1 MPPSRSCCT
10 RFVLYTSRPDSSRI
24 RCVLLDASSHEGD
37 AIITFFRLDAG
48 TRTDS
53 RGVTPSSSPILLIIP
68 YAIMQRL
75 KRTPLSA
82 ILMLALAVVV
92 ATGCQSLSNTEKG
105 AIIGTGT
112 GGAAG
117 AAVGKAVGGT
127 AEGAI
132 IGAVVGGAA
141 GAIIGQR
148 MDRKAEELENELANA
163 DVERI
168 GEGIVVTFD
177 SGLLFDFDSA
187 ALRSGARSDLRE
199 FANSMQDYPE
209 TEILVVGHTD
219 SKGSAE
225 YNMGLSERRADSA
238 ADFLIDQGISA
249 NRLRTEG
256 RGETEPVATND
267 TEAGRQ
273 QNRRVEVA
281 IFASEEYREDAK
293 RQAAN

>member
-1 MPPSRSCCT
+1 MKALRRIPLAA
-10 RFVLYTSRPDSSRI
+10 VLT
-24 RCVLLDASSHEGD
+24 
-37 AIITFFRLDAG
+37 
-48 TRTDS
+48 
-53 RGVTPSSSPILLIIP
+53 
-68 YAIMQRL
+68 
-75 KRTPLSA
+75 
-82 ILMLALAVVV
+82 LAV
-92 ATGCQSLSNTEKG
+92 AMILSTGCQSLSNTEKG

-148 MDRKAEELENELANA
+148 MDRKAKELEDELANA

-187 ALRSGARSDLRE
+187 GLRSGAREDLSN
-199 FANSMQDYPE
+199 FASSMQDYPE

-219 SKGSAE
+219 SKGSE
-225 YNMGLSERRADSA
+225 SYNMGLSKRRAESA
-238 ADFLIDQGISA
+238 ADYLRQEGITSS
-249 NRLRTEG
+249 RIRTEG

-267 TEAGRQ
+267 TEEGRQ

-281 IFASEEYREDAK
+281 VFASEEYREDAK
-293 RQAAN
+293 RQAN